1 MPFVSALISVALGVA
16 VFILMSAFFDSRATI
31 LCVVSIVVLIYL
43 VAIIKLKVIE
53 KDEIL
58 MLPKGESIIKFLSK
72 IHLV

>member
-16 VFILMSAFFDSRATI
+16 IYMLMSAFVDSRSII
-31 LCVVSIVVLIYL
+31 LCVVAIVVLIYL

-58 MLPKGESIIKFLSK
+58 MLPKGESIIKILTK

>member
-16 VFILMSAFFDSRATI
+16 IYMIMSAFVDSRAII
-31 LCVVSIVVLIYL
+31 LCVVAIVVLIYL
-43 VAIIKLKVIE
+43 VSIIKLKVIE

-58 MLPKGESIIKFLSK
+58 MLPKGESIIKILTK